1 MKWAQLPTES
11 KLSAGLCAL
20 VLGQGSALGVSEVAQ
35 GRRALFPTS
44 LCQKDFLGFVDVDPE
59 SSVPS

>member
-35 GRRALFPTS
+35 GRRALFPPPSAKKTS
-44 LCQKDFLGFVDVDPE
+44 LDL
-59 SSVPS
+59 